1 MTSEHLKRKPIV
13 LHIITG
19 LGDGGAEAVLY
30 NLIRSAINF
39 EHKIISLLGPG
50 KYGPMMEA
58 EGFEVFYLRLQLS
71 LPSPMKL
78 LKLPYLVRQA
88 QPDVVQCWMYHADLL
103 GGYAA
108 WHADVRAIVWGLHN
122 TTLDVQSS
130 KWTTRQLVLLN
141 VRVSDWLPHRIIT
154 CSKKG
159 GVTHREIGFPAE
171 KMVLVHNGYNTAAF
185 IPDDTARTSFRAEF
199 NIGDDQLL
207 LGCVARYAPQ
217 KDHHNILQAF
227 TKVIKARP
235 NAHLLLIGPGLT
247 TENTEIT
254 AQISKKGLSDHVT
267 LLGPRLDIPMVMNG
281 LDLHVLGSAYGEA
294 FPNVLSEAM
303 SCGTPC
309 VATNVGDS
317 ATILG
322 ETGCVVPARD
332 SHALAAAILDVS
344 QQLSDPAVQT
354 ACRAHIL
361 QNFTLKHMVAGYT
374 QVWRDSIAEIEGG
387 CLTPKRV
394 KAKHFACHANI
405 IYRRLCN
412 HIKQV
417 IDKIMRR

>member
-1 MTSEHLKRKPIV
+1 MTSERLKRKPIV

-19 LGDGGAEAVLY
+19 LGGGGAEAVLY

-39 EHKIISLLGPG
+39 EHKIISLSGPG

-58 EGFEVFYLRLQLS
+58 EGFEVFCLGLRSS
-71 LPSPMKL
+71 LHSAMKL
-78 LKLPYLVRQA
+78 LKLPNLVRQA

-108 WHADVRAIVWGLHN
+108 WHANVRAIVWGLHH
-122 TTLDVQSS
+122 TTLDVQST
-130 KWTTRQLVLLN
+130 KWTTKQLVLFN
-141 VRVSDWLPHRIIT
+141 ARISSWLPHRIIT

-159 GVTHREIGFPAE
+159 DVYHRGIGFPAE
-171 KMVLVHNGYNTAAF
+171 KMVVVHNGYNTATF
-185 IPDDTARTSFRAEF
+185 IPDDTARTRFRSEF
-199 NIGDDQLL
+199 NISDDQLL
-207 LGCVARYAPQ
+207 LGCVARFNPQ
-217 KDHHNILQAF
+217 KDHCNILQAF
-227 TKVIKARP
+227 AEVIKVRS

-247 TENTEIT
+247 AENTEIT

-267 LLGPRLDIPMVMNG
+267 LVGPRLDIPMVMNG

-322 ETGCVVPARD
+322 KTGCVVPARD
-332 SHALAAAILDVS
+332 SHALAAAILDLS
-344 QQLSDPAVQT
+344 HQLSHPALQT
-354 ACRAHIL
+354 TCRAHIL
-361 QNFTLKHMVAGYT
+361 QNFTLEHMVAGYT
-374 QVWRDSIAEIEGG
+374 QVWRESIAEIQGR

-394 KAKHFACHANI
+394 KAKHFACYANI
-405 IYRRLCN
+405 IYWRSRN
-412 HIKQV
+412 HIQQA
-417 IDKIMRR
+417 INKIMRR